1 MRCIYKFEDWLLIM
15 IPQHLQSMQNDYF
28 ILIWQFTCWLLIFFH
43 IPSFN
48 NLFLHLYFFLCF
60 TRYFYIVRFVMLGDA
75 VLRKNISFWQKK
87 GKKDVSFLS
96 IRFLQ
101 SLNLFVFLRFV
112 KPMKNKSATEGET
125 AVIECRTSGS
135 PKPKL
140 TWSKDGVNFEET
152 RQDHFFAADN
162 QLLVI
167 VNTRLADSG
176 L

>member
-1 MRCIYKFEDWLLIM
+1 MIM
-15 IPQHLQSMQNDYF
+15 
-28 ILIWQFTCWLLIFFH
+28 
-43 IPSFN
+43 
-48 NLFLHLYFFLCF
+48 
-60 TRYFYIVRFVMLGDA
+60 
-75 VLRKNISFWQKK
+75 
-87 GKKDVSFLS
+87 
-96 IRFLQ
+96 Q
-101 SLNLFVFLRFV
+101 SLNLFVFFRFV
-112 KPMKNKSATEGET
+112 KPMKNKTATEGET

-140 TWSKDGVNFEET
+140 TWSKDGVDFEKIQ